1 MRRAPNRLFKRPGKQ
16 VPLQLIGPDPMRQRF
31 ACQLAGYIMRRPELD
46 PFGPDQGIR
55 QLGNGRHGFL
65 DTAFYRGPVFGGAKM
80 FAITKLYLR
89 Q

>member
-1 MRRAPNRLFKRPGKQ
+1 
-16 VPLQLIGPDPMRQRF
+16 
-31 ACQLAGYIMRRPELD
+31 MRRPELD